1 MRWLLIPLFSI
12 LVCNF
17 STLQAKEDDR
27 LELLAALVRDEAP
40 RVRLEALRALARI
53 PSAKSAELALSV
65 LDQPMD
71 PTLDYALWLT
81 INDLA
86 EPWIAALQS
95 GEWKPEGRE
104 GQLEFALI
112 ALEPAQAGRVLSQVL
127 ARQPLTRNGRG
138 PWIELIGSAGSVG
151 ELHQLF
157 QLVSQ
162 SHFDDDATLRAL
174 KSLTEAGRLRALK
187 PGGDLATVANLFGHA
202 NESVRLEAMKL
213 AGLWKETAVLPRLL
227 AVAGAPAATPILRTA
242 AFESLRLIGGPAVAE
257 GLVSLADAH
266 HDDSVRRQ
274 AAVALA
280 AVDLSRAVPV
290 IVNVLLTLTNE
301 TAALEFWRAFLQ
313 VKGAGRELAAALPA
327 GGIPT
332 PAAQAG
338 IRVAREGGRS
348 EFELVAALMRGGGLV
363 AGADVNESLIK
374 ELVERAARGGDAVR
388 GELVYR
394 RAELACVTCHAI
406 GGAGGKVGPDLTSI
420 GASAPMDYLIES
432 VLLPNAKIKE
442 GYHAVVVETKDG
454 QEFSGTLM
462 RETADELVLRNVT
475 DQETSLAKNTIERRT
490 VGTLSLMPSGLVDSL
505 SEPEQ
510 LDLFAFLSRLGK
522 PGEFDA
528 GQGGVARRW
537 RIYLMDHEDEQH
549 GRQQR
554 VWTES
559 LHDRMWHSVLSLVNG
574 HLTADMLE
582 EATQGPVWRGR
593 IALYAA
599 TEVQLSRAGWVR
611 FILKTPGAAELW
623 VNGAQAGAV
632 GETKVE
638 LPPGTHRVLVRLD
651 PRAVPAFIRLESPDA
666 TFLTQ

>member
-1 MRWLLIPLFSI
+1 MRWLIIPLFSI
-12 LVCNF
+12 MACSF
-17 STLQAKEDDR
+17 SALQAKEDDR

-104 GQLEFALI
+104 GQLEFALR

-127 ARQPLTRNGRG
+127 ARQPLTRDGRG
-138 PWIELIGSAGSVG
+138 PWIELIGSAGSAS

-157 QLVSQ
+157 HRVSH
-162 SHFDDDATLRAL
+162 SHFDEDATLRAL
-174 KSLTEAGRLRALK
+174 KSLAEAGRLRAVK
-187 PGGDLATVANLFGHA
+187 PGGDLAPVTNLFSHA
-202 NESVRLEAMKL
+202 NESIGLEAIKL
-213 AGLWKETAVLPRLL
+213 AGVWKETVVLPRLL
-227 AVAGAPAATPILRTA
+227 AVAGEPAAAPSLRTA

-257 GLVSLADAH
+257 GLVALADADR
-266 HDDSVRRQ
+266 DDAVGRQ

-290 IVNVLLTLTNE
+290 IVNVLPTLTKE
-301 TAALEFWRAFLQ
+301 TAALEFWRALLQ

-327 GGIPT
+327 SGIPT

-348 EFELVAALMRGGGLV
+348 EFELVAALMRGAGLV

-374 ELVERAARGGDAVR
+374 ELVERAARGGDAAR
-388 GELVYR
+388 GEMVYR

-549 GRQQR
+549 SRQQR